1 MKRILTVCF
10 LVLCLLLT
18 ACTATTGGQEN
29 EKGGVEM
36 TEMVKRALVLAGV
49 SSDAIEKGELKV
61 SEKTLAESA
70 AFLET
75 ALTAKYPG
83 VEFEMTACVP
93 YSFGQSQDE
102 YVLQPA
108 GVPEAEF
115 TAKVTAGDEMKLTD
129 SYYGVIKRADYEAYI
144 KEIIGAIEPGAQ
156 VISTIDYQ
164 FDAEWTADRPIAEA
178 AADSGMFAY
187 TWVLLAP
194 DAEDI
199 GDRAAKVEKLLK
211 DAGMRGDYGVYLM
224 AEGVGELTREEAL
237 ADIPEGKNDVYTEL
251 VRFIVE

>member
-1 MKRILTVCF
+1 
-10 LVLCLLLT
+10 
-18 ACTATTGGQEN
+18 
-29 EKGGVEM
+29 M
-36 TEMVKRALVLAGV
+36 TDMVKTALVLAGV
-49 SSDAIEKGELKV
+49 NSEAIDKGELRV

-75 ALTAKYPG
+75 ALAEKYPG

-108 GVPEAEF
+108 GAPENEF
-115 TAKVTAGDEMKLTD
+115 TAHVTAGDEKKLTD
-129 SYYGVIKRADYEAYI
+129 SYYGVLKRADYEAYI
-144 KEIIGAIEPGAQ
+144 KEIIGGVEPGAQ

-178 AADSGMFAY
+178 VADSGMFAY

-194 DAEDI
+194 DAENFA
-199 GDRAAKVEKLLK
+199 DRTAAVEKLLT
-211 DAGMRGDYGVYLM
+211 DAGLRGDYGVYLM
-224 AEGVGELTREEAL
+224 AEGAPELTREAAL
-237 ADIPEGKNDVYTEL
+237 TKIPDGKGTVYTEL
-251 VRFIVE
+251 ARFIVE